1 MAEDLARFELP
12 PSRVWAR
19 GGARPVLALHCSLAH
34 AGAWAGLAEALQG
47 VTVTA
52 IDQIGHGRA
61 ADWDESS
68 DLHAQ
73 ATAAAVTMA
82 ESIGDGGPVD
92 LFGHSFGGTVALRV
106 ALERPDLVRSL
117 TLVEPVIF
125 AAAKPDARFAA
136 FAAGHGAFADLVRAG
151 KRRQAAE
158 LFHSQWGTGD
168 SLADLP
174 ERLQSYMVDRIHLIV
189 AQNPYLVD
197 DAAGLLRA
205 GGLES
210 VAVPVLLID
219 GADSPPVIAAVHE
232 ALAAR
237 LPQASRLSVAGAAH
251 MVSIT
256 HAAAVAVA
264 VQAHLDAC

>member
-106 ALERPDLVRSL
+106 ALERPDLVVASF
-117 TLVEPVIF
+117 TSIVF
-125 AAAKPDARFAA
+125 A
-136 FAAGHGAFADLVRAG
+136 
-151 KRRQAAE
+151 
-158 LFHSQWGTGD
+158 S
-168 SLADLP
+168 
-174 ERLQSYMVDRIHLIV
+174 
-189 AQNPYLVD
+189 
-197 DAAGLLRA
+197 LLR
-205 GGLES
+205 S
-210 VAVPVLLID
+210 I
-219 GADSPPVIAAVHE
+219 
-232 ALAAR
+232 R
-237 LPQASRLSVAGAAH
+237 RSR
-251 MVSIT
+251 
-256 HAAAVAVA
+256 
-264 VQAHLDAC
+264 